1 MTIIRATI
9 AVADLFSFFYRGVL
23 SIILADALQS
33 YDLAVYSHLIKMKST
48 FNRAVP
54 MGYDQILILDL
65 WKVYTTF
72 HPLGGTPLQNH
83 LYIEDESQNFDEMRA
98 VASSSPARG
107 ELRNFSTV
115 DLASSS
121 TVHFGRG
128 YTISIIL
135 GK

>member
-54 MGYDQILILDL
+54 IGYDQILILESEVGKISMKKD
-65 WKVYTTF
+65 TF
-72 HPLGGTPLQNH
+72 VQ
-83 LYIEDESQNFDEMRA
+83 
-98 VASSSPARG
+98 
-107 ELRNFSTV
+107 
-115 DLASSS
+115 
-121 TVHFGRG
+121 
-128 YTISIIL
+128 II
-135 GK
+135 

>member
-54 MGYDQILILDL
+54 MGYDQILTLDL
-65 WKVYTTF
+65 WKVYTGY
-72 HPLGGTPLQNH
+72 HPLGGTPNCFL
-83 LYIEDESQNFDEMRA
+83 
-98 VASSSPARG
+98 
-107 ELRNFSTV
+107 
-115 DLASSS
+115 LA
-121 TVHFGRG
+121 
-128 YTISIIL
+128 
-135 GK
+135 